1 MPFAIKMLHAN
12 SGRQL
17 TRHVECHQR
26 RTIRTTGITHMIVS
40 MMILVVVSVVKT
52 SDVARKV
59 HAFVPSTSTW
69 HHHHHHH
76 QQQLD
81 RHRSLFARGV
91 TTSTS
96 TTTDPDGSGQII
108 NAVTN
113 KDISQMSFRQLQHHV
128 RTLMMMNDPDNVNH
142 KAEEITRG
150 MTTSI
155 LREKIRSYSNLCVIR
170 DDGVEDCSYDDERV
184 SKIHRSTKTMARTLT

>member
-69 HHHHHHH
+69 HHHHHH

>member
-1 MPFAIKMLHAN
+1 MPFAIKMLQAN

-69 HHHHHHH
+69 HHHHHH

-128 RTLMMMNDPDNVNH
+128 RTLMTMNDPDNVNH